1 MTRKIFRSI
10 LTVGVAVL
18 ACSLLLVMG
27 CFYSFYEGM
36 QEHQLG
42 DELRIAAAAV
52 EANGST
58 YLEKIKSDRFRVT
71 WIASDGT
78 VLYDTQADAA
88 QMENHL
94 EREEVREALETGT
107 GSSSRYSA
115 TLLQK
120 TVYSASRLTDG
131 TVLRLSASRATMG
144 ALLLGAFQPIL
155 LVVIVLLV
163 LSSLLAS
170 RLAKR
175 IVEPLNALDLE
186 HPLEN
191 DAYEELSPLLRRI
204 DRQRRQID
212 AQLAE
217 LRQKTDEFTQITAGM
232 NEGLV
237 LLDEKG
243 AVLNINPAAQTL
255 FGVTGACVGQDFL
268 TVDREHSMSLA
279 LRTAMTDG
287 HSEVRAERG
296 GREYQFDLSRIESDG
311 KVVGAV
317 LLAFDMTAQAFA
329 ERSRR
334 EFTANVSH
342 ELKTPLQGIIGS
354 AELIENGLVK
364 QEDLPRF
371 VGHIRREAQR
381 LVALIGDII
390 RLSQL
395 DEGAPLPWEQVDIPA
410 LCRDIAADLRDKAEK
425 SQVRLTV
432 EGQDVQAEGVRRLL
446 HETIY
451 NLCDN
456 AIGYNVPGGSVRVTV
471 SDAGENAV
479 ISVADTGIGIAPEH
493 QSRIF
498 ERFYRVDKSHS
509 KASGGTGLGLSIVK
523 HAAAYH
529 HGTVQLESQP
539 GKGTTITVT
548 IPRKQSR
555 NIPGLAE
562 KRKLSGQAKTL
573 YK

>member
-52 EANGST
+52 ETNGST

-191 DAYEELSPLLRRI
+191 DAYEELAPLLSRI
-204 DRQRRQID
+204 NYQHKEID
-212 AQLAE
+212 AQLRT
-217 LRQKTDEFTQITAGM
+217 LRQKTDEFTQITGSM
-232 NEGLV
+232 QEGLV

-243 AVLNINPAAQTL
+243 TVLSINHAACKL
-255 FGVTGACVGQDFL
+255 FQADEGCVGRDFL
-268 TVDREHSMSLA
+268 TVDRSHELRLA
-279 LRTAMTDG
+279 METARKEG
-287 HSEVRAERG
+287 HSQLRCQRN
-296 GREYQFDLSRIESDG
+296 GREYQLDMSRIQSGGET
-311 KVVGAV
+311 VGTV
-317 LLAFDMTAQAFA
+317 LLTFDVTEQEYA
-329 ERSRR
+329 ERNRR

-342 ELKTPLQGIIGS
+342 ELKTPLQGIVGS
-354 AELIENGLVK
+354 AELIQSGMVK
-364 QEDLPRF
+364 PEDMPRF
-371 VGHIRREAQR
+371 VGHIHDEASR
-381 LVALIGDII
+381 MVTLVEDII

-395 DEGAPLPWEQVDIPA
+395 DEGDAMPTETVDLLALSQEAVTNLQDAAAKQQVSLSVDGDHAPV
-410 LCRDIAADLRDKAEK
+410 
-425 SQVRLTV
+425 T
-432 EGQDVQAEGVRRLL
+432 GVRRLL
-446 HETIY
+446 YEVIF

-456 AIGYNVPGGSVRVTV
+456 AIKYNVPDGTVKVQVSSENGISSVTV
-471 SDAGENAV
+471 S
-479 ISVADTGIGIAPEH
+479 DTGIGIAPEH
-493 QSRIF
+493 QSRVF

-523 HAAAYH
+523 HAVQYH
-529 HGTVQLESQP
+529 HGDIRLTSKPGEGTVIR
-539 GKGTTITVT
+539 ITF
-548 IPRKQSR
+548 PAAAQ
-555 NIPGLAE
+555 
-562 KRKLSGQAKTL
+562 
-573 YK
+573 